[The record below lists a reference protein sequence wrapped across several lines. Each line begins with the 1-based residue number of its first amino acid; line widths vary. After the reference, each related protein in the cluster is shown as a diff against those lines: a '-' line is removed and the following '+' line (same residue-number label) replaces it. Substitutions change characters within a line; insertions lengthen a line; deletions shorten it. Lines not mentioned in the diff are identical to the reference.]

1 MRAGRQAGRAA
12 RLLIRRSNG
21 IKLTPLNAGRADKRR
36 CAGARRLRQ
45 HQEAFKALAIIH
57 P

>member
-12 RLLIRRSNG
+12 RLLSRRSNG